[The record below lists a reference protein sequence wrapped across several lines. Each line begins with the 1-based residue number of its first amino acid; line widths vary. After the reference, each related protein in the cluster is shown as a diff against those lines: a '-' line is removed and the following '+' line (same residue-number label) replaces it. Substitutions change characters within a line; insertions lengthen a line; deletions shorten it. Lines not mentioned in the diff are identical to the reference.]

1 MTRAIDCAG
10 VTAAADRSSIPVIA
24 KEDTNLQGAGGG
36 VMERVDL
43 LTRHLCQ
50 DAVRHCRLGE
60 TVMPAGL
67 DVVFVVDTGI
77 ILWRK
82 KQVRVALGLVQE
94 VSKNCGVQGR
104 GVVGRA
110 GAGLS

>member
-1 MTRAIDCAG
+1 MRGRVTGAIGRTGAT
-10 VTAAADRSSIPVIA
+10 VAADRSSIPVIA
-24 KEDTNLQGAGGG
+24 KEDTSLQGAGGG
-36 VMERVDL
+36 VMESVHL

-77 ILWRK
+77 IRWRE
-82 KQVRVALGLVQE
+82 KQVRGGSRLGPGSQ
-94 VSKNCGVQGR
+94 
-104 GVVGRA
+104 
-110 GAGLS
+110 